1 MATVVLAARAGPDE
15 ILDKWRSADPGTARY
30 TLWLARRAFDAYARR
45 RERIDAPASHPALL
59 DRPIGVFVSAMRHG
73 APRCCMGTLY
83 PLQDRACDEIVA
95 NAAAAA
101 GNDRRFS
108 PVRPDELA
116 GLTLIVS
123 LVGRPRP
130 ITEAQAALL
139 DPVRDGLAARY
150 RESFGV
156 VLSGETGI
164 RSRMLA
170 WARIRA
176 CAPPGAQVSLYRLE
190 VARFMEPNHD
200 SVPEPVPH
208 PHRTQPLLKETP

>member
-1 MATVVLAARAGPDE
+1 LLAARAGPDE
-15 ILDKWRSADPGTARY
+15 ILDAWRSADATTARF
-30 TLWLARRAFDAYARR
+30 TLRLARRAFDAYALR
-45 RERIDAPASHPALL
+45 RERIGAPARHPALL

-83 PLQDRACDEIVA
+83 PLQERACDEIVA

-101 GNDRRFS
+101 GNDRRF
-108 PVRPDELA
+108 PPIKPGELA

-130 ITEAQAALL
+130 IAEAEAEAL

-150 RESFGV
+150 GESFGV
-156 VLSGETGI
+156 VLSGETRL
-164 RSRMLA
+164 RSRMVV
-170 WARIRA
+170 WARIRSG
-176 CAPPGAQVSLYRLE
+176 APPGAQVSLYRLD

-200 SVPEPVPH
+200 SVPDAGQ
-208 PHRTQPLLKETP
+208 R